1 MKLDLDL
8 IDYFSYKITNM
19 YTGLLHLHN
28 TLRWVIIIALILSIY
43 KLFTNKD
50 ALKTSKIL
58 LMSAHASLLVGLYQ
72 YIAGPLGI
80 KMIQSAGMAAT
91 MKDSVSRFWAV
102 EHIFSMILAIV
113 LITIGHIKYKKTLKP
128 SPTRIFY
135 VIALIL
141 ILLAMPWPFRAG
153 IGRPLFPGMG

>member
-1 MKLDLDL
+1 
-8 IDYFSYKITNM
+8 M

-28 TLRWVIIIALILSIY
+28 TLRWVVLIALILSIY

-50 ALKTSKIL
+50 ALKTSKTL
-58 LMSAHASLLVGLYQ
+58 LMSALASLVVGLYQ

-91 MKDSVSRFWAV
+91 MKDAGSRFWAV

-113 LITIGHIKYKKTLKP
+113 LITIGHVKYKKTQNAG
-128 SPTRIFY
+128 PTRILY
-135 VIALIL
+135 VVALIL
-141 ILLAMPWPFRAG
+141 ILLAMPWPFREA

>member
-1 MKLDLDL
+1 
-8 IDYFSYKITNM
+8 M

-28 TLRWVIIIALILSIY
+28 TLRWVVLIALILSIY
-43 KLFTNKD
+43 KLFTQKD
-50 ALKTSKIL
+50 ALKTSKTL

-80 KMIQSAGMAAT
+80 KLIQSAGMGVT
-91 MKDSVSRFWAV
+91 MKDAASRFWAV

-128 SPTRIFY
+128 SPTRILY

-141 ILLAMPWPFRAG
+141 ILLAIPWPFREG

>member
-1 MKLDLDL
+1 
-8 IDYFSYKITNM
+8 M

-28 TLRWVIIIALILSIY
+28 TLRWVVLIALILSIY

-50 ALKTSKIL
+50 ALKTSKTL

-72 YIAGPLGI
+72 YIAGPLGL

-91 MKDSVSRFWAV
+91 MKDAASRFWAM

-113 LITIGHIKYKKTLKP
+113 FITIGHVKYKKTQNVG
-128 SPTRIFY
+128 PTRILY
-135 VIALIL
+135 VIAFIL
-141 ILLAMPWPFRAG
+141 ILLAMPWPFREA

>member
-1 MKLDLDL
+1 
-8 IDYFSYKITNM
+8 M

-28 TLRWVIIIALILSIY
+28 TLKWVILIALILSIY
-43 KLFTNKD
+43 KLFTQKD

-58 LMSAHASLLVGLYQ
+58 LISAHTSLVVGLYQ

-80 KMIQSAGMAAT
+80 KLIQSAGMGAT
-91 MKDSVSRFWAV
+91 MKDATSRFWAV

-113 LITIGHIKYKKTLKP
+113 LITIGHVKYKKTLKP
-128 SPTRIFY
+128 GPTRILY
-135 VIALIL
+135 VVALIL
-141 ILLAMPWPFRAG
+141 ILLAIPWPFRAG

>member
-1 MKLDLDL
+1 
-8 IDYFSYKITNM
+8 M

-28 TLRWVIIIALILSIY
+28 TLRWVVLIALILSIY
-43 KLFTNKD
+43 KLFTQKD

-58 LMSAHASLLVGLYQ
+58 LISAHVSLLVGLYQ

-80 KMIQSAGMAAT
+80 KLIQSAGMGAT
-91 MKDSVSRFWAV
+91 MKDAASRFWAV

-128 SPTRIFY
+128 SPTRVLY
-135 VIALIL
+135 VVALIL
-141 ILLAMPWPFRAG
+141 ILLAIPWPFREG
-153 IGRPLFPGMG
+153 VGRPLFPGMG